1 MNKYVFKLPLSFT
14 GCDTKDEPHFP
25 RQNNLILKRR
35 LGCEFPEDF
44 SRPNKEISSTFQG
57 PKPNLRTF

>member
-14 GCDTKDEPHFP
+14 GCDTKDEPNFP

-44 SRPNKEISSTFQG
+44 SRPNKEISSTF
-57 PKPNLRTF
+57 RIE

>member
-1 MNKYVFKLPLSFT
+1 MDKYVFTLPLSFT
-14 GCDTKDEPHFP
+14 GCDIKDEPNFP

-44 SRPNKEISSTFQG
+44 SRPNKLNIKYFSRS
-57 PKPNLRTF
+57 